1 MSLQQRINE
10 KKRELEQL
18 SQVKQLADT
27 LCWQLEQLETKLD
40 TLADGTEGMNEHTST
55 PISIPYTNYVIKQQH
70 LSCPTGIISSNPL
83 STYAQTDY
91 ENTEEPPLP
100 ETLVRLRIR
109 DDNK

>member
-27 LCWQLEQLETKLD
+27 LCSQLEQLETKLD
-40 TLADGTEGMNEHTST
+40 TLADGTEGMNEHTTT

-70 LSCPTGIISSNPL
+70 LSLSL

>member
-27 LCWQLEQLETKLD
+27 LCSQLEQLETKLD
-40 TLADGTEGMNEHTST
+40 TLADGTEGMNEHTTT

-70 LSCPTGIISSNPL
+70 LSCPTGIISSNPYRWL
-83 STYAQTDY
+83 QVSI
-91 ENTEEPPLP
+91 P
-100 ETLVRLRIR
+100 
-109 DDNK
+109 